1 MQSIAQ
7 NCGKAVLKVQA
18 KGDGMGRHTSKKK
31 DSPRRSRAR
40 PSPKR
45 INAAVASL
53 HMVLLKIEEQDLPV
67 KQTEALAGPVL
78 CAIQELQALLP

>member
-1 MQSIAQ
+1 
-7 NCGKAVLKVQA
+7 
-18 KGDGMGRHTSKKK
+18 MGRHTSKKK

-53 HMVLLKIEEQDLPV
+53 HMVLIRIEEQDLPL
-67 KQTEALAGPVL
+67 KQTEALSGPVL
-78 CAIQELQALLP
+78 IAIQELQALLP